1 MTSRAPVGP
10 WVSVVACLSA
20 IVAGTWW
27 WRGRVYHAE
36 QGQPAAAPWKH
47 VQEHYPIP
55 PELTEAQRLSP
66 AIFEAIIAANPFSA
80 ARRLAP
86 PSNTSAPDGGPTAVT
101 APPKPQFAYKG
112 LIKFGNRQRA
122 ILEDAATRKTHFLEV
137 GQEVAG
143 FKVLDIAENRVV
155 LSDPQTKE
163 ELVVSIASKAS
174 P

>member
-1 MTSRAPVGP
+1 MSSRVPVGS
-10 WVSVVACLSA
+10 SVIPIALTV
-20 IVAGTWW
+20 
-27 WRGRVYHAE
+27 
-36 QGQPAAAPWKH
+36 AAAAAWGWQSAVLHSKPPATAVMAWTH
-47 VQEHYPIP
+47 VQEHYPMP
-55 PELTEAQRLSP
+55 AEPGDAQKLSP
-66 AIFEAIIAANPFSA
+66 EVFEAIMAANPFSSV
-80 ARRLAP
+80 RRLKRPTDAAASEGGAP
-86 PSNTSAPDGGPTAVT
+86 ALTAAPA
-101 APPKPQFAYKG
+101 PQFVYKG

-122 ILEDAATRKTHFLEV
+122 ILEDVTTHKTHFLEV

>member
-1 MTSRAPVGP
+1 MSSRSPLGSSLIPVGLA
-10 WVSVVACLSA
+10 VVAA
-20 IVAGTWW
+20 AAWW
-27 WRGRVYHAE
+27 WQAAVA
-36 QGQPAAAPWKH
+36 QSQQPAPAAMPWKH
-47 VQEHYPIP
+47 VEEQYPMP
-55 PELTEAQRLSP
+55 AELSDAHKLSAEVFA
-66 AIFEAIIAANPFSA
+66 AIMAANPFSSV
-80 ARRLAP
+80 RRLKP
-86 PSNTSAPDGGPTAVT
+86 PTDASTPEGGPLAST
-101 APPKPQFAYKG
+101 APPAPQFVFKG

-122 ILEDAATRKTHFLEV
+122 ILEDVTTRKTHFLEV